1 MSTHENTSSLPF
13 DDIHH
18 LCWSCKEEVG
28 PGPFCKH
35 CVRIQRVDDISNY
48 FRLFNL
54 EKSFSVDE
62 TLLKKRFFELSRQ
75 FHPDFYSIQSDSEK
89 DIARDNT
96 AYLNNAL
103 KVLSDPIKRA
113 DYLLSMKVGNTP
125 GNPTPPQEL
134 FDEILEVG
142 DILLSDSLNEDEKNQ
157 LMDALKRFRELKNE
171 LVQSL
176 HPLFEKLLQNKT
188 EVADQIESSLN
199 NIKYLRT
206 ITGRIETAL
215 NNMGN
220 DQ

>member
-1 MSTHENTSSLPF
+1 MSTPENIASIPF

-35 CVRIQRVDDISNY
+35 CVRIQRVDDFSNY

-54 EKSFSVDE
+54 EKSFSIDE
-62 TLLKKRFFELSRQ
+62 ELLKKRFYDLSRQ
-75 FHPDFYSIQSDSEK
+75 FHPDFYSVRSDSERS
-89 DIARDNT
+89 IACDNT
-96 AYLNNAL
+96 AHLNQAL

-113 DYLLSMKVGNTP
+113 DYLLSMTVGNTP

-142 DILLSDSLNEDEKNQ
+142 DILLSESLDENERNQ
-157 LMDALKRFRELKNE
+157 LMDTLKHFRELKNE

-176 HPLFEKLLQNKT
+176 HPLFEKLLKNKT
-188 EVADQIESSLN
+188 EVADQIESTLN

-206 ITGRIETAL
+206 ITGRIETTL
-215 NNMGN
+215 NHAESSK
-220 DQ
+220 